1 MKKIEI
7 LALAVS
13 AALVV
18 TGTVILAPSTAGSN
32 NEDVREYAQPNI
44 QAIST
49 SAVTRDFVNMGQ
61 YKTPVSVDV
70 VPGVLDIQ
78 VQFYVRKKDLP
89 ETTRS
94 VSLNPTITLRNK
106 LTPVSVPYDYQGNII
121 HGDFTEIAAFGY
133 GAPQTFTVSDVI
145 DNLDCGTTYQVK
157 FEAFQVLSGISNTV
171 VRNPDDEESA
181 YDTDLDGIPDEY
193 DADSIPNIDEYAN
206 SYDEEHGWFDPAS
219 FYNIGDWT
227 DLPTTQV
234 CDIYGGGGGGG
245 GGGGAPA
252 TPSPSP
258 SPSPTPT
265 PTPTPTDPA
274 PAAVQGSVYF
284 GGDSAVLTRDAFT
297 RISSLYSKIPSNAVN
312 IKITF
317 KGFVSPTKVTNYDR
331 KLAAARVKNVKAQ
344 LLKRGIVAQVSI
356 PTLAVDKKSTATKAR
371 RVDVIVTYDIPNN

>member
-18 TGTVILAPSTAGSN
+18 TGTVVLAPSVAGSN
-32 NEDVREYAQPNI
+32 NEDVRDYAQPTI

-49 SAVTRDFVNMGQ
+49 SAVTRDFVNMGR

-89 ETTRS
+89 ETAQS
-94 VSLNPTITLRNK
+94 VSLNPTISLRSK
-106 LTPVSVPYDYQGNII
+106 LTPASVLVDYQGNII

-145 DNLDCGTTYQVK
+145 DNLECGTTYQVK
-157 FEAFQVLSGISNTV
+157 FEAYQVLSGISNTV
-171 VRNPDDEESA
+171 VRNPDEDSS

-193 DADSIPNIDEYAN
+193 DADSIPNIGEYAN
-206 SYDEEHGWFDPAS
+206 SYDEEHGWFDPAT
-219 FYNIGDWT
+219 FYNAGDWT
-227 DLPTTQV
+227 DLQTTQV

-245 GGGGAPA
+245 GGGAPA
-252 TPSPSP
+252 PAPSP
-258 SPSPTPT
+258 SPSPTPS
-265 PTPTPTDPA
+265 PTPTDPT

-284 GGDSAVLTRDAFT
+284 GGDSAVLTKDAFT

-331 KLAAARVKNVKAQ
+331 RLAAARVRNVKAQ

-356 PTLAVDKKSTATKAR
+356 PTLAVDKKSAATKAR